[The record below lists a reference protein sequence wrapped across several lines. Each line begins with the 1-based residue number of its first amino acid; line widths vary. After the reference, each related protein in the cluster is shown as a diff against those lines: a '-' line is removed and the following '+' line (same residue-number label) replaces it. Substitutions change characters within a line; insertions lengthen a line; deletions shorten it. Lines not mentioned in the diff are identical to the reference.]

1 MEKAEQHLPP
11 TFLGLTRAEAKRW
24 SVIRAVKAIATDP
37 FKMPGAEYE
46 RELSDAVARNLGR
59 PPNPGYLYVPLEVQQ
74 RVMLA
79 GTAAA
84 GGNLI
89 GTQSYIPGASFAS
102 ALRAQDPLAAFN
114 IERFGPMTGDFGM
127 PRVGTALSAQWLSET
142 GTATEPAATVTQQH
156 AKPRTCA
163 SYFQVSRSLLKSAP
177 PEVLDALAITESA
190 RAVSAAVAAAFVA
203 GTGTTAPTGIL
214 SVSGVPAALG
224 TSINFAAV
232 LNAVEAVEGAGLA
245 DPARAGFIIG
255 TGAAK
260 LLRTRERQS
269 GAGSILQDAQIEGYR
284 AIVTGACPSNA
295 LLFGDWSRAG
305 LAEWGMLQIGGDPF
319 SQFQSGAL
327 GIRAIYSVD
336 VLCLQPTAFAA
347 STGIT

>member
-79 GTAAA
+79 GTAAS

-127 PRVGTALSAQWLSET
+127 RNGSPK
-142 GTATEPAATVTQQH
+142 PAPQPSRRRRSRSSTRSRAR
-156 AKPRTCA
+156 APRT
-163 SYFQVSRSLLKSAP
+163 FK
-177 PEVLDALAITESA
+177 
-190 RAVSAAVAAAFVA
+190 
-203 GTGTTAPTGIL
+203 
-214 SVSGVPAALG
+214 
-224 TSINFAAV
+224 
-232 LNAVEAVEGAGLA
+232 
-245 DPARAGFIIG
+245 
-255 TGAAK
+255 
-260 LLRTRERQS
+260 
-269 GAGSILQDAQIEGYR
+269 
-284 AIVTGACPSNA
+284 
-295 LLFGDWSRAG
+295 
-305 LAEWGMLQIGGDPF
+305 
-319 SQFQSGAL
+319 
-327 GIRAIYSVD
+327 
-336 VLCLQPTAFAA
+336 
-347 STGIT
+347 